1 MKVFDII
8 HSSKGRESEM
18 RNIIGRE
25 SIHRQCYECSHCQP
39 PKNIIYG
46 SRFCCSFLNDKEF
59 DTWHLDVPIESPCGG
74 RGWNPRQR

>member
-1 MKVFDII
+1 
-8 HSSKGRESEM
+8 M

-74 RGWNPRQR
+74 RGWNPKQGDKRKIYLICKND